1 MIRQATIPLRGSRGR
16 KRHILVD
23 RQGLLV
29 HTIVHAGDV
38 QDRDGGVLLI
48 GGLFGA
54 FPFLIKLNADG
65 GYQARSS
72 RAR

>member
-1 MIRQATIPLRGSRGR
+1 
-16 KRHILVD
+16 
-23 RQGLLV
+23 V